1 MFKLVT
7 LEDVIRIP
15 PEKFGKSIEE
25 VAMEQ
30 IKMKYESFV
39 DDELGYV
46 ILVVD
51 VKIDPVGKI
60 LPGDG
65 STYHKSTF
73 QLLVFYPQLQEV
85 IEGEVVEVTDFGAF
99 VRTGPE
105 DALLHVSQIMDDFLS
120 FDGKRGVL
128 QGKETQ
134 RKIEKGDSV
143 RARVI
148 AVSFPKGGSGGKI
161 GITMRQPFLGRL
173 DWIEEDV
180 AKSGIRAE
188 AKGATGGA

>member
-7 LEDVIRIP
+7 LEDIIRIP
-15 PEKFGKSIEE
+15 PEKFGKTVKE
-25 VAMEQ
+25 VALEQ
-30 IKMKYESFV
+30 IKLKYESLV

-46 ILVVD
+46 IFVVG
-51 VKIDPVGKI
+51 VKMDLVGKI

-85 IEGEVVEVTDFGAF
+85 VEGEVVEVTDFGAF

-105 DALLHVSQIMDDFLS
+105 DSLLHVSQIMDDFLS
-120 FDGKRGVL
+120 YDGKRGVL
-128 QGKETQ
+128 HGKESQ
-134 RKIEKGDSV
+134 RKIEKGDIV
-143 RARVI
+143 RSRVI

-161 GITMRQPFLGRL
+161 GITMRQPFLGKIN
-173 DWIEEDV
+173 WIEEDV
-180 AKSGIRAE
+180 KKSRPVEKKKDA
-188 AKGATGGA
+188 